1 LTPSDFRVLV
11 LFTMHTPS
19 SSSPAPDAAQVE
31 LTARR
36 MAAVDQLVD
45 VGMALAEALR
55 RQVAE
60 PEAPRV
66 FGGDLAMAYAR
77 IARAVRLTI
86 LLAERLEQGLPALA
100 PEAARAASAG
110 PVEAADNLEADL
122 VEREWGER
130 GEREADESV
139 WLKRPIS
146 ALAAQICRDL
156 DAPYDA
162 ELWADDIPGPYPR
175 AEDSAEAGSAGQRAA
190 GKSLGPRLRGDER
203 KRVDVGEY
211 RPP

>member
-1 LTPSDFRVLV
+1 
-11 LFTMHTPS
+11 
-19 SSSPAPDAAQVE
+19 
-31 LTARR
+31 
-36 MAAVDQLVD
+36 
-45 VGMALAEALR
+45 
-55 RQVAE
+55 
-60 PEAPRV
+60 V
-66 FGGDLAMAYAR
+66 FAGDLAMAYAR

-100 PEAARAASAG
+100 QVAAAAAG
-110 PVEAADNLEADL
+110 PDDAPDDSPDDSGADL
-122 VEREWGER
+122 VERERGER

-156 DAPYDA
+156 DAPYDP
-162 ELWADDIPGPYPR
+162 ELWADDLPGPYPR
-175 AEDSAEAGSAGQRAA
+175 AEGAAEIASPGARAA